1 MKTIQFTGTENETD
15 NLKESISKYTNQN
28 NFPQQTETRVYVIEA
43 QQSLRFNEKIY
54 TTLTDEEFMSIAEE
68 NGTVYSV
75 QVFQQAFN
83 DEDFNSDQVIRF
95 INVPLN

>member
-1 MKTIQFTGTENETD
+1 MKTIILQGTKEQFN
-15 NLKESISKYTNQN
+15 NLYQNVFDEDIVPKEVEI
-28 NFPQQTETRVYVIEA
+28 RVYVIEA

-54 TTLTDEEFMSIAEE
+54 TNLTDEEFMSIAEE

-83 DEDFNSDQVIRF
+83 DEDFNSGQVIRF